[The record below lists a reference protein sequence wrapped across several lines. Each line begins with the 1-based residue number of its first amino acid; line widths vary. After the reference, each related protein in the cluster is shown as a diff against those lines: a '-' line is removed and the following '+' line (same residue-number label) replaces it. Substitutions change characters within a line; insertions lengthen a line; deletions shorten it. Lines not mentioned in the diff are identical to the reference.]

1 MLLGSTKGE
10 KLRNLPAYWQQQ
22 NSNEYLG
29 NHGLKFKYLP
39 AFLKVGKVT
48 KIVI

>member
-1 MLLGSTKGE
+1 M
-10 KLRNLPAYWQQQ
+10 Q

-29 NHGLKFKYLP
+29 NHGLEFKYLL